1 MIKVRKNPAKKQLE
15 STISLINI
23 VFLMLIFFL
32 VAGQLAPPQ
41 DPEVT
46 LSEAE
51 EAERLPPPDPLY
63 VRMDGTLVYREQP
76 VSADEY
82 LQDHLQDTGEEM
94 RTVRLA
100 ADEALK
106 ASDLI
111 SHVSALYD
119 AGAARVVVVT
129 RTVVK

>member
-1 MIKVRKNPAKKQLE
+1 MIKVRKKPARKQLE

-41 DPEVT
+41 DPEVS

-51 EAERLPPPDPLY
+51 KADRLPPPDALY
-63 VRMDGTLVYREQP
+63 VRMDGTMVYREQP
-76 VSADEY
+76 VTAESY
-82 LQDHLQDTGEEM
+82 LVDHLQNGESEE
-94 RTVRLA
+94 RVVRLG

-106 ASDLI
+106 AESLLE
-111 SHVSALYD
+111 HVSALYK
-119 AGAARVVVVT
+119 AGADRVFVVT
-129 RTVVK
+129 RTVKE